1 MASLGGFS
9 LGAHLEV
16 AREALKNV
24 DELLCLGKDCMPM
37 VKIFKQSNK
46 KVELFDTREEL
57 EVAMNER
64 ASSGDVVLIKGSNYH
79 KLWEIVPK

>member
-1 MASLGGFS
+1 
-9 LGAHLEV
+9 
-16 AREALKNV
+16 
-24 DELLCLGKDCMPM
+24 MPM